1 MKTVCLFLMLF
12 FMLVFSACKQN
23 PKKDLPVK
31 NEFAHLQGYYED
43 SVYDSVREAYR
54 HRRLVAFGLERAFV
68 LDSAYEEGVVDSN
81 VYQRY
86 FNHNDITDKQVPLN
100 RYVKKDD
107 EDLYI
112 ALCMGVSARQM
123 AEEYRDFDSAFVDM
137 QCNDSLQMCAVLGDH
152 DSLWSV
158 RTIIDDN
165 KTYMFAYLG
174 RDSADISDK
183 FYNYAEIK
191 KKIIPT
197 R

>member
-1 MKTVCLFLMLF
+1 I
-12 FMLVFSACKQN
+12 
-23 PKKDLPVK
+23 
-31 NEFAHLQGYYED
+31 
-43 SVYDSVREAYR
+43 
-54 HRRLVAFGLERAFV
+54 
-68 LDSAYEEGVVDSN
+68 
-81 VYQRY
+81 VYQS
-86 FNHNDITDKQVPLN
+86 FFIHNDISDKQVPLI
-100 RYVKKDD
+100 RYVKKDV